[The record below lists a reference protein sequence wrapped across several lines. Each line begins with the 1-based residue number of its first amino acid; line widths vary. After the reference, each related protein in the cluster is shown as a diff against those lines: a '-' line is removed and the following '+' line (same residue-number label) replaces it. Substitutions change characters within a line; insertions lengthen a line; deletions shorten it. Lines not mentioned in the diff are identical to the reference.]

1 MKPTSSPA
9 RLSTE
14 GRAFIATVSIC
25 GLVVAS
31 WCAWTIVHTPP
42 PPAWLAFAAL
52 TLASAS
58 LTLKIPSINSTLAVS
73 EIFALAAILLFGPA
87 PGAFSFACLGIVL
100 SLRGR
105 LTWQRMILI
114 VFNLGN
120 LAISG
125 WVCGTVFFAVSGSAP
140 LSQGSGHYGA
150 LIPALSVTTVTYF
163 LLNSGLTACAVAA
176 ESGQPFVTLWRT
188 HFLPL
193 APSYLAGASVSLIL
207 VVVMREGQLIAFTLV
222 LPLLFIS
229 YLTVRSSFG
238 RVEDSKVHV
247 TQLNRLLISTVET
260 LATAI
265 DAKDE
270 VTHDHVRRV
279 QQGTLA
285 LARLLGVSDT
295 EMLKAIEAAALLHD
309 TGKIAVPEH
318 ILNKPGKLTPAEF
331 DKMKRHAPIGAEIL
345 SSIEFPYPVVPIVRH
360 HHENWDGT
368 GYPDGLRGAEIPL
381 GARILS
387 VVDCF
392 DALTSDRPYRRRMTD
407 EQALT
412 ILRDRRGTMYD
423 PLVVDAFTENYKQ
436 IMPAANSAPHPAA
449 RAIGD
454 ARAQDRAEREQA
466 REAAAPSSAVVND
479 TLLAVTSLS
488 RAMTGDATIIDVGS
502 LMWMIVRQVLP
513 CQSMAIFLVDEQHDE
528 VAVRFA
534 AGAHAHVLRSVT
546 RPTGTGIAGWVAVNA
561 RPAVNADA
569 ALDLGLRAMELTP
582 QLRSCLAV
590 PLMDSE
596 ALVAVLALYGDKS
609 GAFSDDDVRLVE
621 LLAPRL
627 ASALVVPAMD
637 EEEEGFVAAAASVA
651 GVGCGPAQKSGLK
664 LVKPLPRSPEP
675 A

>member
-1 MKPTSSPA
+1 MNSTSNTTP
-9 RLSTE
+9 LSSE
-14 GRAFIATVSIC
+14 GRAFIATVSVC
-25 GLVVAS
+25 GFVVAA

-42 PPAWLAFAAL
+42 PPAWLAFAAF

-73 EIFALAAILLFGPA
+73 EIFALASILLFGPA
-87 PGAFSFACLGIVL
+87 PGAFSFACLGIIL

-105 LTWQRMILI
+105 FTRERITFI
-114 VFNLGN
+114 VFNFGN

-125 WVCGTVFFAVSGSAP
+125 WVCGTIFFAVSGVAP

-150 LIPALSVTTVTYF
+150 LVPALAVTTATYF

-176 ESGQPFVTLWRT
+176 ESGQAFLNLWRT
-188 HFLPL
+188 HFFPL
-193 APSYLAGASVSLIL
+193 APSYVAGASVSLIL
-207 VVVMREGQLIAFTLV
+207 VVVMREGQFMAFALI

-229 YLTVRSSFG
+229 YVTVRSSFG

-247 TQLNRLLISTVET
+247 TQLNRLLLSTVET

-318 ILNKPGKLTPAEF
+318 ILNKPGKLTPAEY

-368 GYPDGLRGAEIPL
+368 GYPDGLRAAEIPL

-412 ILRDRRGTMYD
+412 ILLDRRGTMYD
-423 PLVVDAFTENYKQ
+423 PLVVDTFSKHYKE
-436 IMPAANSAPHPAA
+436 IMPAATAVPHPAA

-454 ARAQDRAEREQA
+454 ARAQDRVEREQA
-466 REAAAPSSAVVND
+466 REAAVPSATIVND
-479 TLLAVTSLS
+479 SLLAVTSLS
-488 RAMTGDATIIDVGS
+488 RAMTGDASIGDVGA

-513 CQSMAIFLVDEQHDE
+513 CQSMAVFLVDEQHDE
-528 VAVRFA
+528 VAVRYA
-534 AGAHAHVLRSVT
+534 AGVHAHVLRSVT

-561 RPAVNADA
+561 KPAVNADA
-569 ALDLGLRAMELTP
+569 ALDLGIRAMELSP

-590 PLMDSE
+590 PLMDSD
-596 ALVAVLALYGDKS
+596 ALVAVLALYADKP
-609 GAFSDDDVRLVE
+609 GAFSEDDVRLVE

-637 EEEEGFVAAAASVA
+637 EEEDGFVAAAAVVA
-651 GVGCGPAQKSGLK
+651 GVGGTPAHASGLK
-664 LVKPLPRSPEP
+664 LVKRTYKNSEP

>member
-1 MKPTSSPA
+1 MQPGSRRVT
-9 RLSTE
+9 TG
-14 GRAFIATVSIC
+14 GRALIAAVSI
-25 GLVVAS
+25 GGM
-31 WCAWTIVHTPP
+31 
-42 PPAWLAFAAL
+42 AL
-52 TLASAS
+52 TGWCVWVGLNANLPATWLVFFGLSLASSAF
-58 LTLKIPSINSTLAVS
+58 TLKIPSIDSSLAVS
-73 EIFALAAILLFGPA
+73 EIFALSAILLYGPEAGALVFGGVA
-87 PGAFSFACLGIVL
+87 IVL
-100 SLRGR
+100 SVRSRFSCEKAL
-105 LTWQRMILI
+105 
-114 VFNLGN
+114 FNFGN

-125 WVCGTVFFAVSGSAP
+125 FIGGLVFFSLAHVEPLYRGTGQYASLVGPLAVM
-140 LSQGSGHYGA
+140 
-150 LIPALSVTTVTYF
+150 TVAYF
-163 LLNSGLTACAVAA
+163 MCNSGLTAAVV
-176 ESGQPFVTLWRT
+176 SIVSRQPFFVLWRD

-193 APSYLAGASVSLIL
+193 APSYVAGASVSLLL
-207 VVVMREGQLIAFTLV
+207 VVAMREVQLTAIALI
-222 LPLLFIS
+222 LPLLVIS
-229 YLTVRSSFG
+229 YLTLHSSFG
-238 RVEDSKVHV
+238 RLEDSKLHV
-247 TQLNRLLISTVET
+247 TKLNHLLLSTVET

-279 QQGTLA
+279 QHGTLA
-285 LARLLGVSDT
+285 LARRLGVSDP

-318 ILNKPGKLTPAEF
+318 ILNKPGKLTPAEY

-412 ILRDRRGTMYD
+412 ILKDRRGTMYD
-423 PLVVDAFTENYKQ
+423 PLVVDTFTADYRE
-436 IMPAANSAPHPAA
+436 IMPAVSSAPHPAA

-454 ARAQDRAEREQA
+454 ARAQDRAERDEA
-466 REAAAPSSAVVND
+466 RDAASTASGGIVND
-479 TLLAVTSLS
+479 SLLAVTSLS
-488 RAMTGDATIIDVGS
+488 RAMTGDATITDVGA
-502 LMWMIVRQVLP
+502 LIWMIVRPVLP
-513 CQSMAIFLVDEQHDE
+513 CQAMAVFLVDEQHDE
-528 VAVRFA
+528 VAVRYA

-561 RPAVNADA
+561 RTAVNADA
-569 ALDLGLRAMELTP
+569 GLDLGLRAMELSP

-590 PLMDSE
+590 PLMDSD
-596 ALVAVLALYGDKS
+596 ALVAVLALYADKP
-609 GAFSDDDVRLVE
+609 GAFSEDEVRLVE

-637 EEEEGFVAAAASVA
+637 DEEDGFVAAAASVA
-651 GVGCGPAQKSGLK
+651 GVGAPTAQTSGLK
-664 LVKPLPRSPEP
+664 LVKRFQNSHEP

>member
-1 MKPTSSPA
+1 
-9 RLSTE
+9 
-14 GRAFIATVSIC
+14 V
-25 GLVVAS
+25 
-31 WCAWTIVHTPP
+31 
-42 PPAWLAFAAL
+42 
-52 TLASAS
+52 
-58 LTLKIPSINSTLAVS
+58 
-73 EIFALAAILLFGPA
+73 
-87 PGAFSFACLGIVL
+87 
-100 SLRGR
+100 
-105 LTWQRMILI
+105 
-114 VFNLGN
+114 
-120 LAISG
+120 
-125 WVCGTVFFAVSGSAP
+125 
-140 LSQGSGHYGA
+140 
-150 LIPALSVTTVTYF
+150 
-163 LLNSGLTACAVAA
+163 
-176 ESGQPFVTLWRT
+176 
-188 HFLPL
+188 
-193 APSYLAGASVSLIL
+193 AGASVSLIL
-207 VVVMREGQLIAFTLV
+207 VVVMREGQFMAFVLV

-229 YLTVRSSFG
+229 YLTVQSSFG

-247 TQLNRLLISTVET
+247 TQLNRLLLSTVET

-285 LARLLGVSDT
+285 LARLLGVSDG

-423 PLVVDAFTENYKQ
+423 PLVVDTFIAHFKEV
-436 IMPAANSAPHPAA
+436 MPAANTAPHPAA

-454 ARAQDRAEREQA
+454 ARAQDRVEREQA
-466 REAAAPSSAVVND
+466 RDAAAMPSATIVND
-479 TLLAVTSLS
+479 SLLAVTSLS
-488 RAMTGDATIIDVGS
+488 RAMSGDATITDVGA

-513 CQSMAIFLVDEQHDE
+513 CQSMAVFLVDEQHDE

-561 RPAVNADA
+561 KLAVNADA
-569 ALDLGLRAMELTP
+569 ALDLGLRAMELSP

-596 ALVAVLALYGDKS
+596 ALVAVLALYSDKP
-609 GAFSDDDVRLVE
+609 GAFSEDDVRLVE

-627 ASALVVPAMD
+627 ASALVLPAID
-637 EEEEGFVAAAASVA
+637 EEEEGFVAAAASLA
-651 GVGCGPAQKSGLK
+651 GVGGAAPQKAGLK
-664 LVKPLPRSPEP
+664 LVKRTHRNPEP